1 MKEGIWNDN
10 SFDETLSDNSQI
22 IISNN
27 NNINNNIDNAS
38 SLLNLENIK
47 NYRKNLNI
55 LTFDYDS
62 NVIIKIKI

>member
-62 NVIIKIKI
+62 KCYY